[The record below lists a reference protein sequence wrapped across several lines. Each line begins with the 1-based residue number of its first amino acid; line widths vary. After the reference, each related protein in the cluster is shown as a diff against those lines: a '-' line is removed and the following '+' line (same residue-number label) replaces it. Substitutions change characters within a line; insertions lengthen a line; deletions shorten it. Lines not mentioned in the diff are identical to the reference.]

1 MKRLIFTLLVMALVT
16 GCSSDDML
24 NDIQNNTKN
33 KADNVYDLQKS
44 KMEAMSLADNLNS
57 SFESSITKSSNT
69 VYPNYYGGNYI
80 NEEGRLVVL
89 TVGDTIEFMN
99 RIKTRVISDNFE
111 LEPCLYS
118 YNYLLTTINNLN
130 IFFDTIEGKKM
141 LQELSISAFGLL
153 DNKNQVFVDI
163 KDLNSDKINQ
173 FKNKIMDTPAI
184 IFRNT
189 DFECSTHLASD
200 IHPGGPLY
208 TTSTVNNNKGGSFG
222 YRVKSR
228 STGAQGFVT
237 CAHVMKTQTAPVYY
251 GLAEKIQIGNCVKLI
266 NNGDL
271 DGAFCQVTN
280 NGFTL
285 SNQAAFGAQL
295 STSIQTLSVGAD
307 VLMDGRTTNRR
318 AWGVVQATNVSVSFK
333 DKETGLYT
341 PLYKGLT
348 QTDYECQ
355 EGDSGGVV
363 YSTSYKTVGM
373 HEGGGYSTFTYK
385 YIGYYWPASTVNS
398 KLGVTRY

>member
-89 TVGDTIEFMN
+89 TVGDTIEFRN
-99 RIKTRVISDNFE
+99 RIKTRAISDNFE

-173 FKNKIMDTPAI
+173 FKNKIMDI
-184 IFRNT
+184 
-189 DFECSTHLASD
+189 HL
-200 IHPGGPLY
+200 L
-208 TTSTVNNNKGGSFG
+208 
-222 YRVKSR
+222 
-228 STGAQGFVT
+228 
-237 CAHVMKTQTAPVYY
+237 
-251 GLAEKIQIGNCVKLI
+251 
-266 NNGDL
+266 
-271 DGAFCQVTN
+271 
-280 NGFTL
+280 
-285 SNQAAFGAQL
+285 
-295 STSIQTLSVGAD
+295 
-307 VLMDGRTTNRR
+307 
-318 AWGVVQATNVSVSFK
+318 
-333 DKETGLYT
+333 
-341 PLYKGLT
+341 
-348 QTDYECQ
+348 
-355 EGDSGGVV
+355 
-363 YSTSYKTVGM
+363 
-373 HEGGGYSTFTYK
+373 
-385 YIGYYWPASTVNS
+385 
-398 KLGVTRY
+398 

>member
-89 TVGDTIEFMN
+89 TVGDTIEFRN

-318 AWGVVQATNVSVSFK
+318 AWGVEQATNVSVSFK

-355 EGDSGGVV
+355 EGDSGERHSVPYDQG
-363 YSTSYKTVGM
+363 
-373 HEGGGYSTFTYK
+373 E
-385 YIGYYWPASTVNS
+385 
-398 KLGVTRY
+398 